1 MTKIQKV
8 ILNHYEK
15 LCGPE
20 MAARIIGDHKNNF
33 RIFLGSVEK
42 RLESRKPKESYDAPE
57 EARL

>member
-20 MAARIIGDHKNNF
+20 MAARIIGDHRNNF
-33 RIFLGSVEK
+33 KIFLSVIEK
-42 RLESRKPKESYDAPE
+42 RLESRKPKYE
-57 EARL
+57 